1 MSICLWVSWYLCGSY
16 CVCRCGE
23 CVCCLV
29 VLCACVH
36 ECVYV
41 RRGDVCV
48 CVCVCMCVCGHRLH
62 VAVCVWGFQC

>member
-48 CVCVCMCVCGHRLH
+48 CVGIGCMWLCCVCV
-62 VAVCVWGFQC
+62 F